1 VDTLLDQLDKPPKSL
16 KMNLTVMG
24 TALDYLHKH
33 AYHHP
38 DILSACEVLAS
49 RVVAMINAASAGG
62 TSEAYEQFAVLMPT
76 SIQSSSAMTTIPL
89 EKFKTLQQ
97 HTKLLS
103 RIHTPDNNKNKK
115 RRYDSYGSS
124 YNSNGDYRSQQQNRN
139 RQRQSGGYGNN
150 RYNNNNPSGVR
161 PTHNNNNSGSSS
173 AAAQQ

>member
-1 VDTLLDQLDKPPKSL
+1 MQESVTLALTVPDTLLFPHNNKACRGSWKQYVDSLVEQLDKPSKSL
-16 KMNLTVMG
+16 KINLTVMG
-24 TALDYLHKH
+24 IALNYLQRH

-49 RVVAMINAASAGG
+49 RVVAMINAASAGN

-115 RRYDSYGSS
+115 R
-124 YNSNGDYRSQQQNRN
+124 
-139 RQRQSGGYGNN
+139 
-150 RYNNNNPSGVR
+150 
-161 PTHNNNNSGSSS
+161 
-173 AAAQQ
+173 